1 MIQFESE
8 SVGSIDAKSIL
19 EDTQQ
24 LKKEL
29 EEKAIDL
36 IFDCSEFV
44 LEAPLLNEFHKLQKD
59 YNKCLVIIL
68 PVEKHEDHSA
78 NWNLV
83 PSMQEALD
91 FISFEQM
98 QRDLGF

>member
-1 MIQFESE
+1 MIQYESE
-8 SVGSIDAKSIL
+8 RIGSIDAKSIS
-19 EDTQQ
+19 EHTQQ

-36 IFDCSEFV
+36 ICDCSEFDLDV
-44 LEAPLLNEFHKLQKD
+44 PLLDEIHELQKNK
-59 YNKCLVIIL
+59 NKCIVIIL
-68 PVEKHEDHSA
+68 PAEKQEEYSA

-83 PSMQEALD
+83 PSLQEALD

>member
-1 MIQFESE
+1 MIHYESKTIG
-8 SVGSIDAKSIL
+8 SVDAKSIL

-29 EEKAIDL
+29 EEKTIDL
-36 IFDCSEFV
+36 IFDCSEFDLNV
-44 LEAPLLNEFHKLQKD
+44 SLLDEIRELQKNK
-59 YNKCLVIIL
+59 NKCFVIVL
-68 PVEKHEDHSA
+68 PVEKHEEYSA
-78 NWNLV
+78 DWNLV